1 MTVTELTLKL
11 KSDHFATNIQKV
23 LTILR
28 LKAKMLKG
36 KKEIGVPPLYVP
48 TRAIEKSTYSK
59 FP

>member
-23 LTILR
+23 FTILR

-48 TRAIEKSTYSK
+48 TRAIEKST
-59 FP
+59 